1 VTEAESSAPS
11 EMAYAGWSSRFGA
24 WLLDWIII
32 FVPVI
37 ALGILLRLA
46 TGTLDEEGQG
56 PELLVG
62 LAAVPLAP
70 LYFALFHAGA
80 RGQTLGKR
88 VAGIAVKDERTLG
101 RLSLGRS
108 LGRAYLMALLW
119 WAFYIGGILDAL
131 WPLWDS
137 KNQALHDKAVGST
150 VVNANRRGDRTR

>member
-1 VTEAESSAPS
+1 MAEPISPAPG
-11 EMAYAGWSSRFGA
+11 EMAYAGWSSRFGG

-32 FVPVI
+32 FIPVI
-37 ALGILLRLA
+37 VLGLALRLA
-46 TGTLDEEGQG
+46 TGTFDEEGQG

-62 LAAVPLAP
+62 LAAIPLAP

-88 VAGIAVKDERTLG
+88 VTRIRVRDERTLG

-108 LGRAYLMALLW
+108 LGRAYLTAVLW
-119 WAFYIGGILDAL
+119 WALYVGGILDAL

-137 KNQALHDKAVGST
+137 KNQALHDKAVGSI
-150 VVNANRRGDRTR
+150 VVDADRNADRPR